1 MRKYGLH
8 FSKIDYANI
17 QSFDF
22 SHYIG
27 SHIVST
33 GLLTLFAVLSIIAIL
48 VCDCHIVSTSL
59 LNALV
64 VSILCEFVTV
74 ILCPLVC

>member
-1 MRKYGLH
+1 MLIFRALISATIRYTH
-8 FSKIDYANI
+8 VHVCDC
-17 QSFDF
+17 
-22 SHYIG
+22 IG